1 MNDDEIR
8 WITIN
13 GQHVPIHE
21 GESKREAVSKFISS
35 KKTRKNKVEEFKR
48 KKQSNNKIDTN
59 KDYRL
64 VPENEKYINK
74 IMNDKLK
81 RSLNRKKTSVQ
92 EAVDRYNAEHERQ
105 RKINEEILKHYDEE
119 EKKGKIKKFV
129 KKGNTYIPIRENENE
144 KDVVKSYSRENDK
157 ERMNKIKDLQ
167 HNERLAQMGAR
178 QSLGA
183 KGDREVA
190 EAESRRGRLIKY
202 TLENKDKI
210 KKWADEYDDERNQRA
225 YEKTKRGEGLTKEEY
240 FGFLA
245 RGPKEGDLML
255 TGEGAKRVG
264 RNGSLEDIQESEY
277 RDNVY
282 VGKQQTSQVK
292 VKGENNIIPRDFK
305 KAYGKFK
312 IKSTANSENQD
323 DRFEITK
330 DDYGRYL
337 AKNLRT
343 GETYQTFLSH
353 LRNNNVFEFE
363 NEKEETIRKFKQR
376 KGK

>member
-35 KKTRKNKVEEFKR
+35 KKTRKNKVQEFKER
-48 KKQSNNKIDTN
+48 KQSNN
-59 KDYRL
+59 
-64 VPENEKYINK
+64 
-74 IMNDKLK
+74 
-81 RSLNRKKTSVQ
+81 
-92 EAVDRYNAEHERQ
+92 
-105 RKINEEILKHYDEE
+105 
-119 EKKGKIKKFV
+119 KIKKFV
-129 KKGNTYIPIRENENE
+129 KKGNTYIPVRENENE

-157 ERMNKIKDLQ
+157 ERMNRIKDLQ

-210 KKWADEYDDERNQRA
+210 KKWADEYDDERNQKA

-264 RNGSLEDIQESEY
+264 RNGRLEDIRENEY

-282 VGKQQTSQVK
+282 AGKQ
-292 VKGENNIIPRDFK
+292 E
-305 KAYGKFK
+305 K
-312 IKSTANSENQD
+312 IKNYVEKKKTNNRINVKKNKRKELEQEYAKREYWKAQQEAVNSWKERNIEYDQRHTIIDLKAQYKNEQEQYANLMFDLAYN
-323 DRFEITK
+323 RAKKMTTK
-330 DDYGRYL
+330 ELEKYL
-337 AKNLRT
+337 K
-343 GETYQTFLSH
+343 
-353 LRNNNVFEFE
+353 
-363 NEKEETIRKFKQR
+363 KDK
-376 KGK
+376 